1 MVEVIRKLRE
11 EHKNISRLLD
21 VLEHELGIFDATR
34 QPDYDVLVSIADY
47 FTGFP
52 DRCHHPKE
60 DLIFQRLR
68 EIDSAAAASIGNL
81 ESEHEKVSALARK
94 FREAV
99 HNVLREAEMPRST
112 FDKVVHHFMRDQRDH
127 LKMEEEHFFPLALEV
142 LTAEDWAE
150 IDAKVS
156 GEDDP
161 LFSKKAAQEFELL
174 RKNIMRWEREDEA
187 EGE

>member
-1 MVEVIRKLRE
+1 
-11 EHKNISRLLD
+11 
-21 VLEHELGIFDATR
+21 
-34 QPDYDVLVSIADY
+34 
-47 FTGFP
+47 
-52 DRCHHPKE
+52 
-60 DLIFQRLR
+60 
-68 EIDSAAAASIGNL
+68 
-81 ESEHEKVSALARK
+81 
-94 FREAV
+94 
-99 HNVLREAEMPRST
+99 MPRSA
-112 FDKVVHHFMRDQRDH
+112 FDNVVHHFIRDQRDH

-187 EGE
+187 QGE